1 MSRIFSITNNL
12 LQKKAF
18 FLFILLLQCSFL
30 LTAQSEKVYYQNK
43 LNTYFSKDGEVKN
56 FVSVTDEGIS
66 LYASPHAKATGE
78 KPEIRL
84 SWGEI
89 NKLKN
94 SISKLPESSLEKLLI
109 EKRDSLSFYIKKDSL
124 DKTPT
129 PPLSLKG
136 VKIAIDPGHLGGSF
150 AMGEAESRCMNLT
163 IDSTHSI
170 KLIEGNLTFFTSL
183 ILKKKLEEQ
192 GAIVMLTRSDT
203 GLSSLGISYFEWK
216 RRIKDRTYLDSLMKV
231 DLISGK
237 ELPLLHAKIAD
248 KILFEKVFGSLDM
261 AVRARKINAFKPD
274 LTVII
279 HYNVN
284 EKNAGWNHTTDKD
297 YVMAFV
303 PGCITSKDLKSLAG
317 RINFLRMLISPDIE
331 NSLTLSSML
340 VNNLSASL
348 SVPIVQRKDAT
359 YLSQHCL
366 ATPIEGVYSRDLALT
381 RLIKGTLVYGEP
393 LYQDNEKECYLL
405 TSKDAQIAGIAV
417 SQRITLVADAY
428 YKSIVDY
435 ITGLRPK

>member
-1 MSRIFSITNNL
+1 MLFMANIH

-18 FLFILLLQCSFL
+18 LAFIILLFSSFL
-30 LTAQSEKVYYQNK
+30 LTAQSQKTYYQNK
-43 LNTYFSKDGEVKN
+43 VNTYFSKDGEVKN

-66 LYASPHAKATGE
+66 IFSSPHAKASGE

-84 SWGEI
+84 SWKEI
-89 NKLKN
+89 NALKY
-94 SISKLPESSLEKLLI
+94 SISKLPESTLEKILI
-109 EKRDSLSFYIKKDSL
+109 EKRDSLSFYIKRDSL
-124 DKTPT
+124 DNIPAA
-129 PPLSLKG
+129 PLSLKG
-136 VKIAIDPGHLGGSF
+136 MEIAIDPGHLGGSF

-170 KLIEGNLTFFTSL
+170 KLIEGNLTFFTAL
-183 ILKKKLEEQ
+183 ILKKRLEDQ
-192 GAIVMLTRSDT
+192 GATVMLTRSDT
-203 GLSSLGISYFEWK
+203 GLSSLGITYFEWK
-216 RRIKDRTYLDSLMKV
+216 RRIKDRKYLDSLIKV

-237 ELPLLHAKIAD
+237 ELPLLRARIAD

-303 PGCITSKDLKSLAG
+303 GGCITSKDLKSLAG

-331 NSLTLSSML
+331 NSVTLSSLL

-348 SVPIVQRKDAT
+348 SVPVVKRSDAT
-359 YLSQHCL
+359 YLSKNCL
-366 ATPIEGVYSRDLALT
+366 STPAEGVYSRDLALT
-381 RLIKGTLVYGEP
+381 RLIKGALVYGEP

-405 TSKDAQIAGIAV
+405 TSTDAQIAGIAV

-435 ITGLRPK
+435 IAGLQKK